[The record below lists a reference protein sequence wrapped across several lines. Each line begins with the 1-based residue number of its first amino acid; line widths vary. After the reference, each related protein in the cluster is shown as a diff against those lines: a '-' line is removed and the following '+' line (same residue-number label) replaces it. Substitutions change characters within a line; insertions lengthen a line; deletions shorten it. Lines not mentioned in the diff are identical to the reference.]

1 MTDYHL
7 RFTDRDEAVAVLE
20 AEGIPDGPTHDS
32 AVDHVGE
39 VVLVP
44 AVMDGDEELEPAV
57 IDTRHHVNLRVREPL
72 NIAQLDALSPYFV
85 FPANPVR
92 VWA

>member
-1 MTDYHL
+1 MNDYHL

-20 AEGIPDGPTHDS
+20 AAGIPDGPTHDS

-57 IDTRHHVNLRVREPL
+57 IDTRHHVNLRTRTPL
-72 NIAQLDALSPYFV
+72 TGSQLAELAAHLVYPV
-85 FPANPVR
+85 NPVR

>member
-1 MTDYHL
+1 MTDHHL
-7 RFTDRDEAVAVLE
+7 RFIDRDEAVAVL
-20 AEGIPDGPTHDS
+20 ASIGIPDGPTHDT

-44 AVMDGDEELEPAV
+44 AVMDGDEELEPALIDSRLHV
-57 IDTRHHVNLRVREPL
+57 ILSVRQPL
-72 NIAQLDALSPYFV
+72 SLAQLDALAPYTV

>member
-7 RFTDRDEAVAVLE
+7 RFTDRDEAVAVL
-20 AEGIPDGPTHDS
+20 ASIGIPDGPTHDT

-57 IDTRHHVNLRVREPL
+57 IDTRHHVNLRVRHPL
-72 NIAQLDALSPYFV
+72 SIAELDALAPYTV

>member
-7 RFTDRDEAVAVLE
+7 RFTDRDEAVAVL
-20 AEGIPDGPTHDS
+20 ASVGIPDGPTHDT

-57 IDTRHHVNLRVREPL
+57 IDTRHHVNLRTRTPL
-72 NIAQLDALSPYFV
+72 TGSQLSELASHLVYPV
-85 FPANPVR
+85 NPVR

>member
-1 MTDYHL
+1 MDYHL
-7 RFTDRDEAVAVLE
+7 RFIDRQQAADVL
-20 AEGIPDGPTHDS
+20 AAAGIPDAPTMDT

-39 VVLVP
+39 VVLAP

-57 IDTRHHVNLRVREPL
+57 VDTRHHVNLRTRDEL
-72 NIAQLDALSPYFV
+72 AGHQLDELTAFMV
-85 FPANPVR
+85 HPANPVR

>member
-1 MTDYHL
+1 MTDHHL
-7 RFTDRDEAVAVLE
+7 RFIDRDEAVAVL
-20 AEGIPDGPTHDS
+20 ASVGIPDGPTHDS

-57 IDTRHHVNLRVREPL
+57 IDTRHHVNLRVRKPL
-72 NIAQLDALSPYFV
+72 SLAQIDALAAYFV
-85 FPANPVR
+85 FPGNPVR

>member
-1 MTDYHL
+1 MNDYHL
-7 RFTDRDEAVAVLE
+7 RFIDRQQAAEVL
-20 AEGIPDGPTHDS
+20 AAAGISENPTHDT

-57 IDTRHHVNLRVREPL
+57 IDTRHHVNLRTRTPL
-72 NIAQLDALSPYFV
+72 TGSQLAELADHLVYPV
-85 FPANPVR
+85 NPVR

>member
-7 RFTDRDEAVAVLE
+7 RFIDRDEAVAVL
-20 AEGIPDGPTHDS
+20 ASIGIPDAPTHDT

-57 IDTRHHVNLRVREPL
+57 IDTRHHVNLRTRTPL
-72 NIAQLDALSPYFV
+72 NGAELANLASHLVYPV
-85 FPANPVR
+85 NPVR

>member
-20 AEGIPDGPTHDS
+20 AAGIPDGPTHDS

-57 IDTRHHVNLRVREPL
+57 IDAINRYFRDATRPR
-72 NIAQLDALSPYFV
+72 DPYHPDNCGFDG
-85 FPANPVR
+85 PTGAE
-92 VWA
+92 

>member
-7 RFTDRDEAVAVLE
+7 RFTDRDEAVAVLD
-20 AEGIPDGPTHDS
+20 AAGIPDGPTHDS

-44 AVMDGDEELEPAV
+44 AVRDGDEEIEPAV
-57 IDTRHHVNLRVREPL
+57 IDTRHHVNLRVRTPL
-72 NIAQLDALSPYFV
+72 TGSQLGELVDYLVYPV
-85 FPANPVR
+85 NPVR

>member
-20 AEGIPDGPTHDS
+20 AAGIPDGPTHDS

-57 IDTRHHVNLRVREPL
+57 IDTRHHVNLRTRMPL
-72 NIAQLDALSPYFV
+72 TGSQLAELASNLVYPV
-85 FPANPVR
+85 NPVR

>member
-7 RFTDRDEAVAVLE
+7 RFTDRDEAVAVL
-20 AEGIPDGPTHDS
+20 ASIGIPDGPTHDT

-57 IDTRHHVNLRVREPL
+57 IDSRHHVNLRVRQPL
-72 NIAQLDALSPYFV
+72 SLTQLDALAAYTV